1 MIKNMQVED
10 INNLIALKAT
20 RRKSHNR
27 RIHILESM
35 VTMVHYSYLRFYF
48 KLTSQNSC

>member
-20 RRKSHNR
+20 KHKSHNR
-27 RIHILESM
+27 RIHILES
-35 VTMVHYSYLRFYF
+35 MVHYSYLRFYF
-48 KLTSQNSC
+48 KLTSQNTC